1 VKRHLVKGTG
11 SVPILTLKIWS
22 TPAQLGLTVPE
33 KQAPSKILYIKI
45 QHIYATILQS
55 VYILIIWFF
64 YTMSAVYKSG

>member
-1 VKRHLVKGTG
+1 MGTG

-22 TPAQLGLTVPE
+22 TPAQLGLRVPW

-45 QHIYATILQS
+45 QHIYATILQRS